1 MHNPIKWC
9 WRIIN
14 IIVHRYLIC
23 MVAGFVLSHKFVFDN
38 PAQLLEWRLYC
49 ALAALFA
56 IAVFIGK
63 NGAAY
68 SGAVCV
74 GFLIDVAYYG
84 HVHSFQ
90 YIENACLPSN
100 YRLIWLSLFIFPVLF
115 LYNCWLAIDE
125 KRKKRQESRWTLFLE
140 RQDVFEYIE
149 SYLEEHSVLG
159 IDSPYGNGK
168 STMVEALKQEKKD
181 WAFVT
186 IGILSTTVE
195 NIEFC
200 IIREID
206 RVLESYGVFSNPLS
220 KIKSIFSHDFVYC
233 VGDLLFENQSYE
245 RQIENFVKDIRDLGK
260 VIVLNFEDIDRI
272 KDVSHLN
279 KIFSICDSLLKHESK
294 FSTKYIKVIYQY
306 NKKTLNDL
314 FEGEYNDAHYTE
326 KYIPHSVSMPK
337 NASTM
342 FNDVMDMNVAKCESI
357 LSKKFDF
364 LNKSLTLTDSG
375 EILYLHIENLTIRV
389 IEQILDLI
397 NVKYRDFKK
406 NEFGTIVDV
415 GDEVAFE
422 IITVLSV
429 TRILFPRINEMLESN
444 VNIENLPLFFRD
456 SSRKNVVSFNSL
468 REIAHYREVDEGF
481 DCTIVA
487 LDDSLKPF
495 FDYTENINA
504 KHNRD
509 ALLVMFLFGYRFDVG
524 IQPIREKCLRKVLC
538 ML

>member
-1 MHNPIKWC
+1 M
-9 WRIIN
+9 
-14 IIVHRYLIC
+14 
-23 MVAGFVLSHKFVFDN
+23 G
-38 PAQLLEWRLYC
+38 
-49 ALAALFA
+49 
-56 IAVFIGK
+56 
-63 NGAAY
+63 
-68 SGAVCV
+68 
-74 GFLIDVAYYG
+74 
-84 HVHSFQ
+84 
-90 YIENACLPSN
+90 
-100 YRLIWLSLFIFPVLF
+100 
-115 LYNCWLAIDE
+115 
-125 KRKKRQESRWTLFLE
+125 
-140 RQDVFEYIE
+140 RQDVLDYIE
-149 SYLEEHSVLG
+149 SYLEKHSVIG
-159 IDSPYGNGK
+159 IDSPFGNGK

-181 WAFVT
+181 WSFVT

-357 LSKKFDF
+357 LSRKFDF

-375 EILYLHIENLTIRV
+375 EILYLHIENLTIRA
-389 IEQILDLI
+389 IEHILDLI

-422 IITVLSV
+422 IITILCV
-429 TRILFPRINEMLESN
+429 TRVLYPHVSEMLEPN
-444 VNIENLPLFFRD
+444 VNMERQPIFFKDHVKEN
-456 SSRKNVVSFNSL
+456 KVSFNHI
-468 REIAHYREVDEGF
+468 RETARYREVDEGF

-487 LDDSLKPF
+487 LEDSLKPF
-495 FDYTENINA
+495 FDYAVNYDPR
-504 KHNRD
+504 HNRD
-509 ALLVMFLFGYRFDVG
+509 ALLVMYLLGYRLGKD
-524 IQPIREKCLRKVLC
+524 IDPMREKCMQNVLR